1 MYNIRLSFSM
11 FQKIKNYVLGD
22 SREILLVHG
31 EAGCGKTSVM
41 ALAAKQA
48 WSWLDGDISIVI
60 R

>member
-1 MYNIRLSFSM
+1 M

-31 EAGCGKTSVM
+31 ETGCGKTSVM

-48 WSWLDGDISIVI
+48 WSWLDGVRSIVI